1 MNIVTENAP
10 SPGGHYVQA
19 FRSGNMLFIS
29 GQLSFPPAGPAAIAQ
44 DFKSQAIQAFRNVEA
59 ILKEAALPLSSLV
72 QLRAYITGVENWPVF
87 DEVCEA
93 VLGTH
98 KCARAVVPV
107 PELHYGCKLEIEAVA
122 SYENATA
129 ETAQ

>member
-1 MNIVTENAP
+1 
-10 SPGGHYVQA
+10 
-19 FRSGNMLFIS
+19 MLFIS

-93 VLGTH
+93 VLGAH
-98 KCARAVVPV
+98 KCARAV
-107 PELHYGCKLEIEAVA
+107 LCLCRNCIMAA
-122 SYENATA
+122 SWK
-129 ETAQ
+129 